1 MRSFFPG
8 LVFVLLITGA
18 ASLRAEVKLAGLFGN
33 NMILQRDSSAP
44 VWGTADPG
52 DTITLTLED
61 QKITAVADADG
72 KWKTAFKGLKPGG
85 SFTMTVAGKANRITL
100 TNVAV
105 GDIWVCSGQSNME
118 YRLADKDEQATAN
131 YPDMRYFS
139 VPNVAGADLVTD
151 VKDSWQ
157 VATPASVGGFVAV
170 GYYFAKNIQKEIGVP
185 IGLIRCGWSGIT
197 DEPFIPLDALESVPG
212 LKEKSDAEF
221 QKLKDLPADVVKF
234 PGDVKAWQEK
244 YQRVD
249 GENKGFAAKWADP
262 AFDAKD
268 WKPTSTPGQWND
280 IGLPNGGVIWIR
292 KTVQLPATAAGKDF
306 RLSLGWIFATDIVY
320 FNGEQI
326 ANEGMEPP
334 YFWRHPRDITV
345 PGKLVKEGDNVI
357 AVRMVA
363 QRQRDNRFGDGSLN
377 LPVVDPKSVSNEWLV
392 KVESDFAP
400 LPPEGAASIPEPNTA
415 KADNTCSA
423 IYNGMISPLTSF
435 GIKGVVWYQGE
446 SNGGN
451 GWSYRTTFP
460 LLIKSWREKWNQ
472 GDFPFYFVQLANYG
486 APQTTPDFGDG
497 GWAQLREAQLMTW
510 QKVPNTGMSVTID
523 IGDAVNIHPADK
535 KDVGT
540 RLSLHALANTYGQK
554 IEYSGPIYDSMT
566 VEGNKI
572 RLKFTH
578 LGGGLVAKD
587 GPLKQFAICGADKKG
602 VWGNAVIDGDTV
614 VVSSPDVATPVSVR
628 YAWGANPEGCNL
640 YNKAG
645 LPASP
650 FRTDDWPLGSQGRW

>member
-1 MRSFFPG
+1 LPAAVASHDFH
-8 LVFVLLITGA
+8 LNLGA
-18 ASLRAEVKLAGLFGN
+18 
-33 NMILQRDSSAP
+33 IPD
-44 VWGTADPG
+44 T
-52 DTITLTLED
+52 DTI
-61 QKITAVADADG
+61 
-72 KWKTAFKGLKPGG
+72 
-85 SFTMTVAGKANRITL
+85 
-100 TNVAV
+100 
-105 GDIWVCSGQSNME
+105 
-118 YRLADKDEQATAN
+118 
-131 YPDMRYFS
+131 
-139 VPNVAGADLVTD
+139 
-151 VKDSWQ
+151 
-157 VATPASVGGFVAV
+157 
-170 GYYFAKNIQKEIGVP
+170 
-185 IGLIRCGWSGIT
+185 
-197 DEPFIPLDALESVPG
+197 
-212 LKEKSDAEF
+212 
-221 QKLKDLPADVVKF
+221 
-234 PGDVKAWQEK
+234 
-244 YQRVD
+244 
-249 GENKGFAAKWADP
+249 
-262 AFDAKD
+262 
-268 WKPTSTPGQWND
+268 
-280 IGLPNGGVIWIR
+280 
-292 KTVQLPATAAGKDF
+292 
-306 RLSLGWIFATDIVY
+306 Y
-320 FNGEQI
+320 FNGEQV
-326 ANEGMEPP
+326 ETGGMTPP
-334 YFWRHPRDITV
+334 YFWHEGRNVLV

-357 AVRMVA
+357 AIRVVTQK
-363 QRQRDNRFGDGSLN
+363 QRNWRFGDGAHLIQIKE
-377 LPVVDPKSVSNEWLV
+377 VDPKSVSDEWLA
-392 KVESDFAP
+392 KIESEYSP
-400 LPPEGAASIPEPNTA
+400 LPPDGYTSLPQPPSA

-423 IYNGMISPLTSF
+423 IYNGMINPLTSF

-460 LLIKSWREKWNQ
+460 LLIKSWREKWNI

-523 IGDAVNIHPADK
+523 IGDAVNIHPTDK

-587 GPLKQFAICGADKKG
+587 GSLKQFAICGADKKG
-602 VWGNAVIDGDTV
+602 AWGNAAIDGDTV